1 MVCLKFM
8 LFVFHY
14 EAEKSLL
21 YSTLT
26 QDGKIECNLILL
38 EAEEI

>member
-1 MVCLKFM
+1 M

-14 EAEKSLL
+14 EAEKSQGCLL

-26 QDGKIECNLILL
+26 QDGKIECNLILV